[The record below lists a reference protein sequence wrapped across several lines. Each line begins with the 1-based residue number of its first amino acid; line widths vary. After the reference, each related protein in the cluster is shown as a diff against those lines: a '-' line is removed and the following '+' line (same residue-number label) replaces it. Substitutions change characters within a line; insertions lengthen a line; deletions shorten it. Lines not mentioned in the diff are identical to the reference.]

1 MQVDQVVILAGGL
14 GTRLGQLTKNT
25 PKSLIKVNN
34 KPFIE
39 WQINYFIDQGIKSF
53 LLCLGHYSDQIIEFV
68 KNKFQNTDIIFS
80 IDGDKMLGTGGALIK
95 AYDNLSDY
103 FFVVYGDS
111 YLQLV
116 LEDIRLSYEL
126 EKKMIT
132 MAIYHNRGMYDK
144 SNIRLIDNKLL
155 YCEDSNQSCKYI
167 DYGISIISKKI
178 LNKYN
183 SSEFINL
190 STIYQKESA
199 NNNIGYYVAKNRFF
213 EIGSEIGILELDRHL
228 KKNNN
233 I

>member
-39 WQINYFIDQGIKSF
+39 WQINYFIDQGIQRF

-116 LEDIRLSYEL
+116 LEDIRLSYEV

-155 YCEDSNQSCKYI
+155 LPD
-167 DYGISIISKKI
+167 DI
-178 LNKYN
+178 LKVIHFHHINNKR
-183 SSEFINL
+183 IN
-190 STIYQKESA
+190 
-199 NNNIGYYVAKNRFF
+199 
-213 EIGSEIGILELDRHL
+213 
-228 KKNNN
+228 
-233 I
+233 

>member
-53 LLCLGHYSDQIIEFV
+53 LLCLGHYSDQIIEFI

-213 EIGSEIGILELDRHL
+213 EIGSKTGILELDRHL

>member
-53 LLCLGHYSDQIIEFV
+53 LLCLGHYSDQIIEFI

-103 FFVVYGDS
+103 FFVVYGD
-111 YLQLV
+111 
-116 LEDIRLSYEL
+116 
-126 EKKMIT
+126 
-132 MAIYHNRGMYDK
+132 
-144 SNIRLIDNKLL
+144 
-155 YCEDSNQSCKYI
+155 
-167 DYGISIISKKI
+167 
-178 LNKYN
+178 
-183 SSEFINL
+183 
-190 STIYQKESA
+190 
-199 NNNIGYYVAKNRFF
+199 
-213 EIGSEIGILELDRHL
+213 
-228 KKNNN
+228 
-233 I
+233 